1 METSGGILSIMRT
14 FTSDNLFLITE
25 TFALSLKLL
34 NIALSLILTA
44 E

>member
-1 METSGGILSIMRT
+1 METSGDILSIMRT
-14 FTSDNLFLITE
+14 FTSDNLFITE

-34 NIALSLILTA
+34 NIALSLIPTA